1 MKWKWTWIASV
12 VEVGFCVVLAVLQ
25 DVKKYLAN
33 NKASHADLGT
43 KLFGIEAHG
52 QSQRNGQRKAFLRAK
67 REAFGRKKSIVFEVA
82 VLFPRVN

>member
-43 KLFGIEAHG
+43 KLFGIEAHR
-52 QSQRNGQRKAFLRAK
+52 QSIRMVRGRLFSARNERSL
-67 REAFGRKKSIVFEVA
+67 EGRS
-82 VLFPRVN
+82 R